1 VRRIGECLQAFNAV
15 PHEFRAGIQKRRC
28 TGWRWSAK
36 RSRMLYRRTC
46 VRTLLISSEKQ
57 ALQGASPC
65 EHRSETGAMECK
77 TCDSL
82 LADYKYSVKL
92 FTEAV
97 RRHPGLVGHDRQL
110 AHQKLEQLI

>member
-1 VRRIGECLQAFNAV
+1 M
-15 PHEFRAGIQKRRC
+15 P
-28 TGWRWSAK
+28 
-36 RSRMLYRRTC
+36 
-46 VRTLLISSEKQ
+46 ISSEKQ

-65 EHRSETGAMECK
+65 DHRSETRAMECK

-97 RRHPGLVGHDRQL
+97 RHLPWLVGQEREL
-110 AHQKLEQLI
+110 ARQKLEQLRLACRNADNALTAHRRQHGKGLVGKEASL